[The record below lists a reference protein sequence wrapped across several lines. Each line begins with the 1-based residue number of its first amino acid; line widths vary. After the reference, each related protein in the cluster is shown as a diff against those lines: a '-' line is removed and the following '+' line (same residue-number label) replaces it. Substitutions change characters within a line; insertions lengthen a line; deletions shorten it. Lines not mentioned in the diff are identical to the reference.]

1 MGFKLEPN
9 DLIEQKGGILTDRD
23 GNPAVI
29 PGGWVFL
36 PAGDAVVTRKTKAA
50 GSFFVVRYRHGRKWF
65 SKGIWADADIIEM
78 AKKEVNQKRSTEDY
92 KRRSEQVKK
101 YRQKK
106 EQQYA
111 VQFEQEIAAFLNFA
125 SVYKSLQ
132 DQLSKTISEY
142 VVPVGSGTVARTK
155 MIPIEK
161 RAESAVIAWLR
172 HNITEYDN
180 MAIPRQKGVR
190 REIRR
195 SLARASRDIL
205 EKYRKGEE
213 IPEHCPLKR
222 ACRGL

>member
-1 MGFKLEPN
+1 MGFKLELN

-29 PGGWVFL
+29 PEGWTFL
-36 PAGDAVVTRKTKAA
+36 PAGDAAVTRKVKAG
-50 GSFFVVRYRHGRKWF
+50 GSFFAVRYRHGRKWF
-65 SKGIWADADIIEM
+65 TKGIWADANNINS
-78 AKKEVNQKRSTEDY
+78 AKREVDQKRSTEEY
-92 KRRSEQVKK
+92 KRKSDQAKK

-111 VQFEQEIAAFLNFA
+111 VQFEQKIGEFLNFA
-125 SVYKSLQ
+125 PVYKRVQ
-132 DQLSKTISEY
+132 DLLSKRISEY
-142 VVPVGSGTVARTK
+142 TVPVGSGTVARTK

-161 RAESAVIAWLR
+161 RAESAVIAWMR

-180 MAIPRQKGVR
+180 MVIPRQKGAR

-195 SLARASRDIL
+195 SLAQASRLVL
-205 EKYRKGEE
+205 EKYRSGEE